1 MFLSDGI
8 YISSMMTP
16 QDRRQLER
24 QRDALLAELRG
35 LGNLMRGSIGEVG
48 VKCGRSGCA
57 CAQGVK
63 HRKVHLSVNLH
74 GRTRSCYLGRER
86 EALVAPLIT
95 EYERAWRLINDLTA
109 VNLALLRGTHP
120 GGPRRRRTAR

>member
-1 MFLSDGI
+1 MK
-8 YISSMMTP
+8 TR
-16 QDRRQLER
+16 QDRRKLEQ

-35 LGNLMRGSIGEVG
+35 LGNLMRGTIGAVS
-48 VKCGRSGCA
+48 VKCGRPGCA

-63 HRKVHLSVNLH
+63 HRKVHLSVNLY

-86 EALVAPLIT
+86 EALVAPLLT

-120 GGPRRRRTAR
+120 GGPTRRRLAR

>member
-1 MFLSDGI
+1 MLKEG
-8 YISSMMTP
+8 
-16 QDRRQLER
+16 DRRKLAQR
-24 QRDALLAELRG
+24 RDALLTELRG
-35 LGNLMRGSIGEVG
+35 LGNLMRGTIGEVG
-48 VKCGRSGCA
+48 VKCGRPGCA

-74 GRTRSCYLGRER
+74 GRTRSCYLGHER

-120 GGPRRRRTAR
+120 GGPTRRRPAR

>member
-1 MFLSDGI
+1 MVVQDVI
-8 YISSMMTP
+8 YIASMMTS
-16 QDRRQLER
+16 QERRKVEQ

-35 LGNLMRGSIGEVG
+35 LGNLMRGSIGAVG
-48 VKCGRSGCA
+48 IKCGRPGCA

-86 EALVAPLIT
+86 EALVAPLIA
-95 EYERAWRLINDLTA
+95 EYERAWRLITDLTA

-120 GGPRRRRTAR
+120 GGSPRRRPAR

>member
-1 MFLSDGI
+1 MLRER
-8 YISSMMTP
+8 
-16 QDRRQLER
+16 DRRQLEQR
-24 QRDALLAELRG
+24 RDALLAELRG
-35 LGNLMRGSIGEVG
+35 LGNLMRGTIGEVG
-48 VKCGRSGCA
+48 VKCGRPGCA

-74 GRTRSCYLGRER
+74 GRTRSCYLGHAR

-120 GGPRRRRTAR
+120 GGPTRRRTAR